1 MKITVICDVL
11 GEENNGTSIAAMNLI
26 RFLKANNH
34 VVKVVCPD
42 KSREN
47 DEGFYIVSPKSF
59 GKTLNKVV
67 KRVGVTIAKANK
79 DIILEAIGDADIIHI
94 MLPFSLGMKT
104 VKLANFLNIPTTA
117 GFHMMAQNITTY
129 VKLENNNFVNKSI
142 YQFLYKYFYSYVD
155 GIHFPTNFI
164 KNLFEKNIKESTPS
178 YIISNGVNP
187 EITKLEIPKPYE
199 LEDKFIILNIGRYS
213 KEKAQDTLIKAIM
226 HSKYKDKIQLIFAGQ
241 GLKENYYRK
250 LAKKLPIEPIF
261 KFYSRSEILN
271 VINYCDMY
279 VHTAVFELEGI
290 ACLEA
295 VTCGKLTIVSNSKS
309 SATKEF
315 AIDDKCIFKKNNY
328 KDLVNKIDYFIEN
341 PDEVK
346 IYEELYLKQASSY
359 NQKEC
364 MNKMVE
370 MFENV
375 INNKSNV

>member
-1 MKITVICDVL
+1 
-11 GEENNGTSIAAMNLI
+11 
-26 RFLKANNH
+26 
-34 VVKVVCPD
+34 
-42 KSREN
+42 
-47 DEGFYIVSPKSF
+47 
-59 GKTLNKVV
+59 
-67 KRVGVTIAKANK
+67 
-79 DIILEAIGDADIIHI
+79 
-94 MLPFSLGMKT
+94 
-104 VKLANFLNIPTTA
+104 
-117 GFHMMAQNITTY
+117 
-129 VKLENNNFVNKSI
+129 
-142 YQFLYKYFYSYVD
+142 
-155 GIHFPTNFI
+155 
-164 KNLFEKNIKESTPS
+164 
-178 YIISNGVNP
+178 
-187 EITKLEIPKPYE
+187 
-199 LEDKFIILNIGRYS
+199 
-213 KEKAQDTLIKAIM
+213 M

-295 VTCGKLTIVSNSKS
+295 ITCGKLTIVSNSKS